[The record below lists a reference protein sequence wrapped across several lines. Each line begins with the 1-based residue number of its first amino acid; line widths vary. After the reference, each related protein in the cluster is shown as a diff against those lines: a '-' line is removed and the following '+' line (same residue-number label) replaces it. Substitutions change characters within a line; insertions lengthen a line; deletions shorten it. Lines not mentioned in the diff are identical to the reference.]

1 MKNVLENIKNYFKRN
16 SIAKQPASARSSS
29 SLLDDGF
36 MEPDEDVMLAQS
48 DPLPTDHVQQEYM
61 HLASSPLP
69 KTDYGVMMSF
79 KDVLRNEHNLSDRD
93 LKRFAFIYCEDII
106 SLYQTRYSQQT
117 REPQFT
123 HKPLHRRLIDALPDE
138 IIHHLKLF
146 KGKGTKSHPVPC
158 QAVQSTAAVPSRR
171 TASPRVRSAGSCIVL
186 SMTHH
191 P

>member
-1 MKNVLENIKNYFKRN
+1 MWKNIRNYFKRN

-29 SLLDDGF
+29 SLLDDGLF
-36 MEPDEDVMLAQS
+36 IEPDEDVMLAQS

-146 KGKGTKSHPVPC
+146 KGKGLNSSQRPIISFANTSPVVYTK
-158 QAVQSTAAVPSRR
+158 
-171 TASPRVRSAGSCIVL
+171 PR
-186 SMTHH
+186 
-191 P
+191 